1 MRNPNKVFEAMESPL
16 RCFHDES
23 IDGILSGIRTYWPK
37 SFDQTFFEE
46 VAGVPA
52 LFEQDYDAMSKAIL
66 LPTQEYLDRGGKRLR
81 PLLVALILKAY
92 GENPKDHERL
102 MGAIECMEDSSI
114 MMDDYIDG
122 SELRRDGPCAHKVH
136 GYAGANIAACTGF
149 AIAEYLFFN
158 NKMNLDEGLLLR
170 LLNALS
176 WETIQMGIGQI
187 EELYWT
193 ESDINRVTVDQY
205 LQETVSRCAFLTF
218 RGPLRYAALIA
229 GAPEEDIRVLEEI
242 GVTMLVGYHLR
253 GDNLDMSPDSAVWGK
268 VSGEDITTG
277 RRTLLINHL
286 LQNAD
291 DADRATLV
299 SIIESRTASDAQKQ
313 EVFDMVVKYGGF
325 QHAHELA
332 QHYNELTKR
341 EIKKLH
347 ISDTYKQLLEQ
358 MSDFSTVT
366 RKV

>member
-1 MRNPNKVFEAMESPL
+1 MRNPNKVFEAMESSL

-23 IDGILSGIRTYWPK
+23 IDGILSGIRAYWPE
-37 SFDQTFFEE
+37 SFDKTFFEE

-52 LFEQDYDAMSKAIL
+52 LFEQDYDSMTKAIL
-66 LPTQEYLDRGGKRLR
+66 VPPQEYLDRGGKRLR

-92 GENPKDHERL
+92 GKDPKEYESL
-102 MGAIECMEDSSI
+102 LGAIECMEDTTI
-114 MMDDYIDG
+114 IMDDYIDG
-122 SELRRDGPCAHKVH
+122 SELRREGPCAHKVH

-158 NKMNLDEGLLLR
+158 NKLNLDQDLLLR
-170 LLNALS
+170 LCNALS

-193 ESDINRVTVDQY
+193 ESDINHVSVDQY

-218 RGPLRYAALIA
+218 RGPLRYAGMIA
-229 GAPEEDIRVLEEI
+229 GAPEEDIPVLEQI

-253 GDNLDMSPDSAVWGK
+253 GDNLDMSPDSAAWGK
-268 VSGEDITTG
+268 VAGEDITTG

-286 LQNAD
+286 LQHAD
-291 DADRATLV
+291 EADRAALV
-299 SIIESRTASDAQKQ
+299 SIIESRTASEEQKLQ
-313 EVFDMVVKYGGF
+313 VFDMVSKYGGF